1 MLDLDYA
8 IDLMARD
15 GIDCWLIHDFRG
27 NNPVFHQ
34 ILGEKKNNTRRCFL
48 LIPAQGDP
56 VFISSH
62 LDKDLFSNFG
72 FEVELY
78 GGWEQ
83 LEKIL
88 GRLLKHYRKIAME
101 YSAGGKLPMISWVD
115 AGTVE
120 MIKDMGVEIVSSA
133 DLFQAVAAVWSDQQ
147 FQSHIGAC
155 EKVVAIKDEAFKMIR
170 NTISAGGKISEY
182 DVKRIILERFEKAK
196 LYNADGPVVA
206 VNENSGNP
214 HYEPSADNSKI
225 IGRESL
231 VLIDLWA
238 RPTAQT
244 GIFCD
249 ITWVGYT
256 GEDPPSRYVEVFN
269 IVRNARDLVVGR
281 LKQAWDKKEI
291 LAGYQLDDIARNHIA
306 GKGYGDYFLHR
317 TGHSLG
323 GGDHPH
329 GLGANLDN
337 FETHDTRSVI
347 RGTGVTVE
355 PGIYLDEF
363 GVRSE
368 INVYMDPALGPTVTT
383 PIQEYIIKLA

>member
-1 MLDLDYA
+1 MT
-8 IDLMARD
+8 RD
-15 GIDCWLIHDFRG
+15 RIDCWLIHDFRG
-27 NNPVFHQ
+27 NNPVLHEL
-34 ILGEKKNNTRRCFL
+34 LGEKKNNTRRCFL

-56 VFISSH
+56 VFIVSH

-72 FEVELY
+72 FEIELY
-78 GGWEQ
+78 GGWRQ

-88 GRLLKHYRKIAME
+88 GRLLKPCRKIAME
-101 YSAGGKLPMISWVD
+101 YSAEGKLPMISWVD

-120 MIKDMGVEIVSSA
+120 MIRNIGVEIESSA
-133 DLFQAVAAVWSDQQ
+133 DLFQAVAAVWSDDQ
-147 FQSHIGAC
+147 FQSHVSAC

-182 DVKRIILERFEKAK
+182 DIKKIILERFEKAK
-196 LYNADGPVVA
+196 MFNADGPVVA

-238 RPTAQT
+238 RLNSRS
-244 GIFCD
+244 GVFCD

-256 GEDPPSRYVEVFN
+256 GDTPPSRYIEVFV
-269 IVRNARDLVVGR
+269 IVKTARDLVVSR
-281 LKQAWDKKEI
+281 LKQAWAKKEP
-291 LAGYQLDDIARNHIA
+291 LAGFQLDDIARNHIA
-306 GKGYGDYFLHR
+306 GKGYGDHFIHR

-337 FETHDTRSVI
+337 FETHDTRSI
-347 RGTGVTVE
+347 IPGTGFTIE
-355 PGIYLDEF
+355 PGVYLEEF

-368 INVYMDPALGPTVTT
+368 INIYMDPVLGPTVTT
-383 PIQEYIIKLA
+383 PVQENIIKLG

>member
-1 MLDLDYA
+1 MTA
-8 IDLMARD
+8 S

-34 ILGEKKNNTRRCFL
+34 LLGEKKNNTRRCFL
-48 LIPAQGDP
+48 LIPSQGDP

-62 LDKDLFSNFG
+62 LDKDLFSSFG

-78 GGWEQ
+78 GGWQQ

-115 AGTVE
+115 AGTIE
-120 MIKDMGVEIVSSA
+120 MIKDIGVEIVSSA
-133 DLFQAVAAVWSDQQ
+133 DLFQAVAAVWSDAQ
-147 FQSHIGAC
+147 FQSHISAC
-155 EKVVAIKDEAFKMIR
+155 EKVVSIKDEAFKMIR

-196 LYNADGPVVA
+196 LFNADGPVVA

-214 HYEPSADNSKI
+214 HYEPSSDNSKI
-225 IGRESL
+225 IGRENL

-238 RPTAQT
+238 RPIGDS
-244 GIFCD
+244 GIFAD
-249 ITWVGYT
+249 VTWVGYT
-256 GEDPPSRYVEVFN
+256 GEAPPTRYNEVFN
-269 IVRNARDLVVGR
+269 IVRNARDLVVSR
-281 LKQAWDKKEI
+281 LKQAWNKKET

-306 GKGYGDYFLHR
+306 GRGYGDYFLHR

-337 FETHDTRSVI
+337 FETHDTRLVI
-347 RGTGVTVE
+347 PGTGVTVE

-368 INVYMDPALGPTVTT
+368 INVFMDPALGPTVTT
-383 PIQEYIIKLA
+383 PSQESIIKLA